1 MQENL
6 SENNIINPVLPT
18 QLVSEN
24 DSGVSISATAYAH
37 IQKSLKLAKEPNLL
51 GIRVGVKKAGCSGY
65 EYVLAYLYEKDLNNT
80 TDILLTYPDFN
91 LAIDAEIYFKFLKG
105 GTIIDYAK
113 EGLKEGLKFN
123 NPNVS
128 AECGCGESF
137 TLKSGQ
143 D

>member
-1 MQENL
+1 MQQSVSDSNIIHPNLAHNQQENNDLGIGL
-6 SENNIINPVLPT
+6 SNV
-18 QLVSEN
+18 
-24 DSGVSISATAYAH
+24 AYTH
-37 IQKSLKLAKEPNLL
+37 IQKSLKLAKEPNVL
-51 GIRVGVKKAGCSGY
+51 GIRLGVKKAGCSGY
-65 EYVLAYLYEKDLNNT
+65 EYVLAYLYEKDLNT
-80 TDILLTYPDFN
+80 VTDILLSYPDFKI
-91 LAIDAEIYFKFLKG
+91 AIDSEVYFKFLKG
-105 GTIIDYAK
+105 GTVIDYAK

>member
-1 MQENL
+1 MQQNL
-6 SENNIINPVLPT
+6 SENNTISPVLP
-18 QLVSEN
+18 QQFASANDPGVLLSE
-24 DSGVSISATAYAH
+24 VAYGH
-37 IQKSLKLAKEPNLL
+37 IQKSLKLAKEPDIL
-51 GIRVGVKKAGCSGY
+51 GIRLGVKKAGCSGY
-65 EYVLAYLYEKDLNNT
+65 EYVLAYLYTKDLNT
-80 TDILLTYPDFN
+80 VTDILLTYPDFKI
-91 LAIDAEIYFKFLKG
+91 AIDSEIYFKFLKG
-105 GTIIDYAK
+105 GTVIDYAK

>member
-1 MQENL
+1 MQESL
-6 SENNIINPVLPT
+6 SENNIISPVLP
-18 QLVSEN
+18 QQFASEN
-24 DSGVSISATAYAH
+24 DPGVSLSKVAYAH
-37 IQKSLKLAKEPNLL
+37 IQKSLKLAKESDIL
-51 GIRVGVKKAGCSGY
+51 GIRLGVKKAGCSGY
-65 EYVLAYLYEKDLNNT
+65 EYVLAYLYAKDLNSV
-80 TDILLTYPDFN
+80 TDLLLTYPDFKI
-91 LAIDAEIYFKFLKG
+91 AIDSEIYFKFLKG
-105 GTIIDYAK
+105 GTVIDYAK